1 MKIRIFLILFLV
13 QLVCL
18 KVAAQSKDHVLDS
31 LLHIEVQDGS
41 PLQQAER
48 LRSIIWRYIIRIE
61 DIGDLNYTISLD
73 SLYQC
78 CITGKTGDATY
89 EKEISADL
97 QFFRGSKLTHKDPE
111 AAKPLIESAIE
122 QFRSLG
128 DSTKAAVGFMQLI
141 WTLSNLGDS
150 TSFAFVRQQAIKLLP
165 HLTDPFIVINIQA
178 SLGVGCYDFGMYAEA
193 TSHYFD
199 ALKIIDATKTSALLN
214 AKRDMFHNLGGVYAR
229 LGDLNNAL
237 LYIRKAI
244 ESAKE
249 TNQDTLDHYLILARI
264 LIAKN
269 DFSAALKAL
278 KLTEDFEF
286 VQASSIGMGQ
296 NATSQATCYRQLGQ
310 LDSALWYARKS
321 VRLLPISMN
330 AQNGAAA
337 LLELAHCEFA
347 LEMDSALQHADDALI
362 ALERAKYTTGMVEAT
377 ALLSSIY
384 KSRGDYARALEF
396 SELRFAYQNQI
407 ERLQSNRQL
416 VFGEFNRENAAQ
428 QARREAEVKAELDR
442 QRNIRYLLFASLG
455 VLGLLAFLLYNR
467 YRFKQRTAIQLEA
480 ARQRAE
486 KSEAFKSRFL
496 ANMSHE
502 IRTPLHGISG
512 FTELL
517 SDTSLTEK
525 QRRWLGAIR
534 QSSVRLKDVVNDI
547 LDLSKLEAGEV
558 TLRKIPFSPQQV
570 VRDVAETLQP
580 RVNEKG
586 IALEVSTDPAIPLAM
601 SGDPTR
607 LYQVLVNLAG
617 NAVKFTETGKVTISV
632 NHISGDEPGKA
643 MLHFKITDT
652 GIGIPPE
659 RLHAVFESFQQ
670 AEDSTTA
677 KFGGTGLGLT
687 IARDLVRL
695 YGSDIELKSEVGV
708 GSEFSFAIGFPI
720 ADASELE
727 KTIELQ
733 GGVYDQYLRI
743 LVVDDNEFNR
753 EISKEALFRH
763 FENVEVDFA
772 INGLEA
778 VEKASAQDYNLVLM
792 DMQMP
797 EMNGMEA
804 TRHIRQVGGQRG
816 KVPIIALT
824 ASAMPE
830 EKQGALDAGMNRHLG
845 KPFHP
850 EELAT
855 VIADVLQ
862 LDVVT
867 EMKNDA
873 GNGVDSERT
882 QPLGGFDLRFLNDF
896 CQGNEEQVQYFLG
909 KFIRQLP
916 VEMERM
922 ESAFASGNSEQVY
935 QVAHSFRPQLDFV
948 GLKEY
953 SILLLEIEKGAKQNE
968 PLTRLMELFQQIK
981 RLQDVLKEVSVK
993 SDPS

>member
-1 MKIRIFLILFLV
+1 MKYRVILILFFVHLV
-13 QLVCL
+13 SVMG
-18 KVAAQSKDHVLDS
+18 VAQTKDRVLDS
-31 LLHIEVQDGS
+31 LIEIQPNQGS
-41 PLQQAER
+41 PREQAER
-48 LRSIIWRYIIRIE
+48 LRSVIWPYIIRIE
-61 DIGDLNYTISLD
+61 DVGVLKFITSLD
-73 SLYQC
+73 SLNQC
-78 CITGKTGDATY
+78 CIAGQTGDTTY
-89 EKEISADL
+89 EKEVLADV
-97 QFFRGSKLTHKDPE
+97 QFFKGSKLTHTDP
-111 AAKPLIESAIE
+111 AAARPLIESAIE

-337 LLELAHCEFA
+337 LLELAQCEFA
-347 LEMDSALQHADDALI
+347 LGMDSALQHADDALI

-396 SELRFAYQNQI
+396 SELRFVYQNQI

-416 VFGEFNRENAAQ
+416 AFGEFTRDNAAQ

-442 QRNIRYLLFASLG
+442 QRNIRYALFAGLG

-534 QSSVRLKDVVNDI
+534 QSSVRLRDVVNDI

-570 VRDVAETLQP
+570 VRDVAESLQP

-586 IALEVSTDPAIPLAM
+586 IALELTIDPATPMAV

-617 NAVKFTETGKVTISV
+617 NAVKFTETGKVTISL
-632 NHISGDEPGKA
+632 NPKPGDDPGKA

-708 GSEFSFAIGFPI
+708 GSEFSFVIVFPI

-778 VEKASAQDYNLVLM
+778 VEKASEQDYHVVLM

-797 EMNGMEA
+797 EMNGMQA
-804 TRHIRQVGGQRG
+804 TRRIRQMDGQRG

-916 VEMERM
+916 VEIERM
-922 ESAFASGNSEQVY
+922 ESAFASGNREQIY

-968 PLTRLMELFQQIK
+968 PLTRLMEMFQQIK
-981 RLQDVLKEVSVK
+981 RLQDILKDLPIK
-993 SDPS
+993 SDLS

>member
-1 MKIRIFLILFLV
+1 MKYRVILILFFVHLV
-13 QLVCL
+13 SVMG
-18 KVAAQSKDHVLDS
+18 VAQTKDRVLDS
-31 LLHIEVQDGS
+31 LIEIKPNQGS
-41 PLQQAER
+41 PREQAER
-48 LRSIIWRYIIRIE
+48 LRSIIWRYIIRAE
-61 DIGDLNYTISLD
+61 DIGDLNFITSLD

-78 CITGKTGDATY
+78 CIAGKTADAAY
-89 EKEISADL
+89 EKEIIADL
-97 QFFRGSKLTHKDPE
+97 EFFSGSKLTHTDPE
-111 AAKPLIESAIE
+111 AAKSLIESAIVE
-122 QFRSLG
+122 YRNLG
-128 DSTKAAVGFMQLI
+128 DSTKTALGFMQLV

-150 TSFAFVRQQAIKLLP
+150 TSFAFVRQQTIELLP
-165 HLTDPFIVINIQA
+165 NLTDPYILINIE
-178 SLGVGCYDFGMYAEA
+178 STLGVGCYDFGMYAEA
-193 TSHYFD
+193 AAHYFD
-199 ALKIIDATKTSALLN
+199 ALKIIDTERTTALLN
-214 AKRDMFHNLGGVYAR
+214 GRRDMYHNLGGVYAR

-249 TNQDTLDHYLILARI
+249 THQDTLDHYLLLARI
-264 LIAKN
+264 LIAKK
-269 DFSAALKAL
+269 DFIAALRAL
-278 KLTEDFEF
+278 KQTEDFEF
-286 VQASSIGMGQ
+286 IQAKTIGMGQ
-296 NATSQATCYRQLGQ
+296 NTTSQATCYRQLGQ

-321 VRLLPISMN
+321 VKLLPISMN

-337 LLELAHCEFA
+337 LLELAQCEFV
-347 LEMDSALQHADDALI
+347 LGMDSALQHADDALI

-396 SELRFAYQNQI
+396 SDLRFVYQNQI
-407 ERLQSNRQL
+407 ERMQSNRQL
-416 VFGEFNRENAAQ
+416 AFGEFARDNAAQ

-442 QRNIRYLLFASLG
+442 QRNIRYALFAGLG

-467 YRFKQRTAIQLEA
+467 YRFKQRTTLQLEA

-534 QSSVRLKDVVNDI
+534 QSSVRLRDVVNDI

-570 VRDVAETLQP
+570 VRDVAESLQP

-586 IALEVSTDPAIPLAM
+586 IALEVTIDPATPMAV

-632 NHISGDEPGKA
+632 NHISGDETDKA
-643 MLHFKITDT
+643 ILHFKITDT

-695 YGSDIELKSEVGV
+695 YGSDIEVKSEVGV
-708 GSEFSFAIGFPI
+708 GSEFSFVIGFPI

-778 VEKASAQDYNLVLM
+778 VEKASEQDYDVVLM

-797 EMNGMEA
+797 EMNGMQA
-804 TRHIRQVGGQRG
+804 TRRIRQMDGQRG

-916 VEMERM
+916 VEIERM
-922 ESAFASGNSEQVY
+922 ESAFASGNREQIY

-968 PLTRLMELFQQIK
+968 PLTRLMEMFQQIK
-981 RLQDVLKEVSVK
+981 RLQDILKDLPIK
-993 SDPS
+993 SDIS